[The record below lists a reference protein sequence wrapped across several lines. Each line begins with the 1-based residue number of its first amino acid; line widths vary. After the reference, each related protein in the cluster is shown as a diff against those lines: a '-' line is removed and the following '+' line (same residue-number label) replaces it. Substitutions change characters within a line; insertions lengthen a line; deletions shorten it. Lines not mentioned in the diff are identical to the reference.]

1 MSVDKI
7 LLFYLLKLN
16 NFDKVM
22 KIFNEY
28 LFCLILIKNKMW
40 KLFLIKKKNNNVE
53 FILNIFLFKF
63 YKKQIKIFES
73 QINSTIKAIWS
84 LIKELTG
91 NKNLLKKILK
101 DMIE

>member
-1 MSVDKI
+1 LIDY
-7 LLFYLLKLN
+7 FH
-16 NFDKVM
+16 KVL

-28 LFCLILIKNKMW
+28 LFCLILIKKMW
-40 KLFLIKKKNNNVE
+40 RLFLTEKKNDNVE

-63 YKKQIKIFES
+63 YKNQRKIFES
-73 QINSTIKAIWS
+73 QTNSIIKAISSHFQGFIWS